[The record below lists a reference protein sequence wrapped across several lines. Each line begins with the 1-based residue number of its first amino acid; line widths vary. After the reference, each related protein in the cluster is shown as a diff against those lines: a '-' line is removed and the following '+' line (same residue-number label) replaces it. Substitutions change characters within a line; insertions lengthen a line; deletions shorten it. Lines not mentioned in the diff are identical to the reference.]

1 MVHCAAAERFCTCS
15 AGGGRGAWVFFFLC
29 SVLFPGKSLAAGVWV
44 EEGSVC
50 LKTVENLISLVAGEL
65 ATGLA
70 AEESI
75 LGLVVESTL
84 TAHSSGSVLE

>member
-1 MVHCAAAERFCTCS
+1 MILNEA
-15 AGGGRGAWVFFFLC
+15 
-29 SVLFPGKSLAAGVWV
+29 AAGVWV

-75 LGLVVESTL
+75 LGLVVQSTL
-84 TAHSSGSVLE
+84 SAHSSGSVGRPRVDGSR